1 MKTELNYQQKALL
14 QQYLISVNANPFSA
28 SDLQKA
34 DELYL
39 KNAPKRLYK
48 YYSDCP
54 RNLNAV
60 QCNLM
65 WYSAP
70 SCFNDVFDSLF
81 VIDED
86 KVCNSILN
94 QLPWKDDIQSCE
106 QKLQQ
111 FYAST
116 KDNLKVLD
124 ACNYMVRQTMG
135 VSCFSERNDS
145 ILMWGHYTK
154 NQGMCVEYRLLD
166 FFEQHKLVPI
176 PVVYSN
182 DRPCL
187 ERIDSNNLLKTTA
200 EFSTKTL
207 TTKSL
212 EWSYER
218 EWRVI
223 IGRIKYKGLGFQPGE
238 GVLFHSVTPKAIYLG
253 SNASE
258 EFQNRVLDYCTR
270 KHIDLYRM
278 EPDSLQ
284 YKLNKRPILLFED
297 KEAAE

>member
-1 MKTELNYQQKALL
+1 MLFR
-14 QQYLISVNANPFSA
+14 I
-28 SDLQKA
+28 
-34 DELYL
+34 
-39 KNAPKRLYK
+39 KNCILDNKMNFVEHLFETSIDKR
-48 YYSDCP
+48 
-54 RNLNAV
+54 
-60 QCNLM
+60 
-65 WYSAP
+65 
-70 SCFNDVFDSLF
+70 
-81 VIDED
+81 
-86 KVCNSILN
+86 
-94 QLPWKDDIQSCE
+94 
-106 QKLQQ
+106 
-111 FYAST
+111 
-116 KDNLKVLD
+116 
-124 ACNYMVRQTMG
+124 
-135 VSCFSERNDS
+135 
-145 ILMWGHYTK
+145 K
-154 NQGMCVEYRLLD
+154 NMDQGMCVEYRVLD

-187 ERIDSNNLLKTTA
+187 EKIDSNNLLKTTA

-218 EWRVI
+218 EWRII

-284 YKLNKRPILLFED
+284 YKLNKKPILLFID